1 MLHLTE
7 PNFEDLIQN
16 HAYCLTAEGR
26 SQKTIDWYAANLKR
40 FLRFL
45 KNHDMSVSVGDIGIP
60 EVRRFIHHLQSE
72 VVRWEDKPNIRDS
85 GRLSP
90 FSVQGYV
97 RTIKAFWSWLLEE
110 GYIEENPIARL
121 KLPRVPHK
129 VIATFTP
136 EQIQA
141 LIHSLDRRTS
151 TGFRNYTIILLL
163 LDTGIRLSELTNLEI
178 ENIDFG
184 QSCMLISGK
193 GNRERTVPFGI
204 QVRRALWRYARD
216 YRPHPAS
223 PKEKHLFLLES
234 GFPLRPRSVQS
245 IITRIGKRAGITGVR
260 SSPHT
265 LRHTFAKMYLLE
277 GGDIFSLQQILGH
290 SSLEMVKA
298 YLNLASS
305 DVSQQHRRF
314 SPIDNM
320 TTYGNKQ
327 EPVVTRKKRRGPTI

>member
-1 MLHLTE
+1 MH
-7 PNFEDLIQN
+7 
-16 HAYCLTAEGR
+16 CLTTGGR
-26 SQKTIDWYAANLKR
+26 SQKTIDWYSANLKR
-40 FLRFL
+40 FSRFL
-45 KNHDMSVSVGDIGIP
+45 KSHNMSQTVRDIGIS
-60 EVRRFIHHLQSE
+60 EVRRFIHHLQTE
-72 VVRWEDKPNIRDS
+72 VVRWEDNPNISDS

-90 FSVQGYV
+90 FSIQGYV

-110 GYIEENPIARL
+110 GYIQENPIARL

-129 VIATFTP
+129 VIPTFTV
-136 EQIQA
+136 EQLQA
-141 LIHSLDRRTS
+141 LIRSLDRRTP

-184 QSCMLISGK
+184 QSYLLVSGK

-216 YRPHPAS
+216 HRVHPAS
-223 PKEKHLFLLES
+223 PREKRLFLS
-234 GFPLRPRSVQS
+234 GNGFPLRPRSVQS
-245 IITRIGKRAGITGVR
+245 MIMRTGKRAGITGVR

-265 LRHTFAKMYLLE
+265 LRHTFAKMYLME
-277 GGDIFSLQQILGH
+277 GGDIFSLQKILGH

-305 DVSQQHRRF
+305 DVSQQHRMF

-320 TTYGNKQ
+320 AAYGNRQ
-327 EPVVTRKKRRGPTI
+327 EPGVTRRKRRGATV

>member
-1 MLHLTE
+1 MHLTE

-16 HAYCLTAEGR
+16 HAHCLTAEGR

-45 KNHDMSVSVGDIGIP
+45 KNHDMSVSVGDIGIL

-72 VVRWEDKPNIRDS
+72 VVRWEDSPNISDS

-141 LIHSLDRRTS
+141 LIHGLDRRTP

-163 LDTGIRLSELTNLEI
+163 LDTGLRLSELTNLEI
-178 ENIDFG
+178 EDIDFG
-184 QSCMLISGK
+184 QSCLLVSGK
-193 GNRERTVPFGI
+193 GSRERTVPFGV
-204 QVRRALWRYARD
+204 QVRRALWRYARNH
-216 YRPHPAS
+216 RANPFS
-223 PKEKHLFLLES
+223 PREKRFFLSGS

-245 IITRIGKRAGITGVR
+245 MIMRIGKRAGITGVR
-260 SSPHT
+260 ISPHT
-265 LRHTFAKMYLLE
+265 LRHTFAKMYLME
-277 GGDIFSLQQILGH
+277 GGDVFSLQKILGH
-290 SSLEMVKA
+290 ASLEMVKA

-305 DVSQQHRRF
+305 DVSRQHRQF
-314 SPIDNM
+314 SPMDNM
-320 TTYGNKQ
+320 TIYKNK
-327 EPVVTRKKRRGPTI
+327 RSF

>member
-1 MLHLTE
+1 MHLTE

-16 HAYCLTAEGR
+16 HAHCLTAEGR

-45 KNHDMSVSVGDIGIP
+45 KSHNMSTSVKDIDIP
-60 EVRRFIHHLQSE
+60 DVRRFIHHLQSE
-72 VVRWEDKPNIRDS
+72 VVRWEDKPDISDS

-90 FSVQGYV
+90 FSVQGYA
-97 RTIKAFWSWLLEE
+97 RTIKAFWSWLVEE

-121 KLPRVPHK
+121 KLPRIPNK

-141 LIHSLDRRTS
+141 MLRSLDRGTP

-178 ENIDFG
+178 GGIDFG
-184 QSCMLISGK
+184 QSCMLINGK
-193 GNRERTVPFGI
+193 GNKERTVPFGT
-204 QVRRALWRYARD
+204 QVRRTLWRYAKD
-216 YRPHPAS
+216 YRPHPVS
-223 PKEKHLFLLES
+223 PKEKHFFLS
-234 GFPLRPRSVQS
+234 GGGFPLRTRSVQS
-245 IITRIGKRAGITGVR
+245 MITRIGKKAGITGVR
-260 SSPHT
+260 CSPHT
-265 LRHTFAKMYLLE
+265 LRHTFAKMYLME
-277 GGDIFSLQQILGH
+277 GGDIFSLQKILGH
-290 SSLEMVKA
+290 ASLEMVRA

-320 TTYGNKQ
+320 AAYPNRQ
-327 EPVVTRKKRRGPTI
+327 ESGVTGRKRRDSTA